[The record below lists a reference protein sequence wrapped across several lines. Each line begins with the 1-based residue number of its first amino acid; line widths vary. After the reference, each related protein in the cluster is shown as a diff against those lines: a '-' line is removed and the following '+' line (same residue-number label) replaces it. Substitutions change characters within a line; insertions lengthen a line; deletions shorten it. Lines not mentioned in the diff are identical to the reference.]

1 MQSNLR
7 FVAKQKRIGMKRL
20 PALSILLASLLL
32 ISPLQQV
39 QSAEAANPPRK
50 ILTGWLPYYS
60 MKTYLPAVLNNA
72 DLIKEIMPFWYTLK
86 YDGKAKKAVVTDVYK
101 TANPS
106 VPIAEPL
113 AALRNAGMTIIPTI
127 SDGTDE
133 LVLANLLAKPV
144 SRKQVVDA
152 IVATVAS
159 QNYDGIDLD
168 FEGFAFID
176 PNTTWKTT
184 APNWVLFIK
193 ELSAALHAQKKI
205 LSITTPYLFNPA
217 EAQKG
222 YFVYAWAQIA
232 PFIDRLRIMTYD
244 YSTSRPGPI
253 GPIAWTE
260 KTVKYAISIMPAS
273 KVYLGLPG
281 YGKDWVIKVEGVCP
295 SNLAKI
301 ITPSAKAGTFLM
313 RDAASI
319 AATYGAVPTYNETFA
334 EVTFSYKRDYAGQT
348 SSGLSTT
355 CTASRTAWHQNAQSF
370 SLRAQLVAKYQ
381 LGGVAQWVIGQE
393 EPLAMVAI
401 RDVATSIAPAQLES
415 TLSLST
421 NEISYGNPVTLSGLI
436 TLKDKSP
443 VAGLAFSV
451 EGKYSDG
458 STRILTTGIT
468 GIDGTYS
475 IPMLIGKSVS
485 LRVLTD
491 SSWEREA
498 SATPAFTLA
507 VARNLIATPPTSVKS
522 GLPFTISGIVLPRT
536 AGVTI
541 TLSTTS
547 GKVIGQA
554 TTTDAQGAFTIS
566 VPAQARSIAT
576 YQITVGADATWPVLA
591 SDAFSIIIR

>member
-1 MQSNLR
+1 
-7 FVAKQKRIGMKRL
+7 MKRF
-20 PALSILLASLLL
+20 PALSILLAFLLL
-32 ISPLQQV
+32 ISPLQHV

-86 YDGKAKKAVVTDVYK
+86 YDGKSKKAVVTDVYK

-106 VPIAEPL
+106 VPITEPL
-113 AALRNAGMTIIPTI
+113 TALRNAGMTIIPTI
-127 SDGTDE
+127 SDGTDQM
-133 LVLANLLAKPV
+133 VLANLLAKPV

-184 APNWVLFIK
+184 APNWVLFVK

-281 YGKDWVIKVEGVCP
+281 YGKDWVTKLEGVCP

-334 EVTFSYKRDYAGQT
+334 EVTFSYKREYTGQT

-370 SLRAQLVAKYQ
+370 SVRAQLVAKYQ
-381 LGGVAQWVIGQE
+381 LGGAAQWVIGQE

-415 TLSLST
+415 SMTLST
-421 NEISYGNPVTLSGLI
+421 NELSYGNPVTLSGLI

-451 EGKYSDG
+451 EGKYPDG

-468 GIDGTYS
+468 GLDGTYS

-485 LRVLTD
+485 LRVLTE

-536 AGVTI
+536 AGVKI

-554 TTTDAQGAFTIS
+554 TTTDTQGAFTIS

>member
-1 MQSNLR
+1 
-7 FVAKQKRIGMKRL
+7 MKRL
-20 PALSILLASLLL
+20 PALSILLAFLLFAA
-32 ISPLQQV
+32 PLQNI

-60 MKTYLPAVLNNA
+60 MKTYLPAVLSNA

-86 YDGKAKKAVVTDVYK
+86 YDGKTKKAVVTDVYK

-106 VPIAEPL
+106 VPITEPL

-127 SDGTDE
+127 SDGTDK

-144 SRKQVVDA
+144 SRKQVIDA

-184 APNWVLFIK
+184 TPNWVLFVK

-217 EAQKG
+217 DAQKG
-222 YFVYAWAQIA
+222 YYVYAWAQIA

-253 GPIAWTE
+253 GPVAWTE

-281 YGKDWVIKVEGVCP
+281 YGKDWVTKVEGVCP

-334 EVTFSYKRDYAGQT
+334 EVTFSYKREYTGQT

-370 SLRAQLVAKYQ
+370 SVRAQLVAKYQ
-381 LGGVAQWVIGQE
+381 LGGAAQWVIGQE

-401 RDVATSIAPAQLES
+401 RDVAISIAPAQLES
-415 TLSLST
+415 SLSLST
-421 NEISYGNPVTLSGLI
+421 SELSYGNPVTLSGLI

-443 VAGLAFSV
+443 VAGLAFTV
-451 EGKYSDG
+451 EGKYPDG
-458 STRILTTGIT
+458 STRTLTTGTT

-475 IPMLIGKSVS
+475 IPMLIGRSVS
-485 LRVLTD
+485 LRVLTE

-498 SATPAFTLA
+498 SATPALSLR
-507 VARNLIATPPTSVKS
+507 VARNLIVTPPTSAKS
-522 GLPFTISGIVLPRT
+522 GLAFTISGIVLPR
-536 AGVTI
+536 ASGVTI
-541 TLSTTS
+541 SLSTTA

-554 TTTDAQGAFTIS
+554 TTTDAQGAFTLS
-566 VPAQARSIAT
+566 VPAQVRSIAT

>member
-1 MQSNLR
+1 
-7 FVAKQKRIGMKRL
+7 
-20 PALSILLASLLL
+20 
-32 ISPLQQV
+32 
-39 QSAEAANPPRK
+39 
-50 ILTGWLPYYS
+50 
-60 MKTYLPAVLNNA
+60 MKTYLPAVLSNA

-86 YDGKAKKAVVTDVYK
+86 YDGKTKKAVIADVYK
-101 TANPS
+101 PANPS
-106 VPIAEPL
+106 VPITEPL
-113 AALRNAGMTIIPTI
+113 TALRNAGMTIIPTI
-127 SDGTDE
+127 SDGTDK

-184 APNWVLFIK
+184 APNWVLFVK
-193 ELSAALHAQKKI
+193 ELSAALHAQNKI

-260 KTVKYAISIMPAS
+260 KTVKYAVSIMPAS

-281 YGKDWVIKVEGVCP
+281 YGKDWVTKVEGVCP

-334 EVTFSYKRDYAGQT
+334 EITFSYKREYTGTT

-370 SLRAQLVAKYQ
+370 SVRAQLVAKYQ
-381 LGGVAQWVIGQE
+381 LGGAAQWVIGQE

-415 TLSLST
+415 ALLLSS
-421 NEISYGNPVTLSGLI
+421 NEVSYGNPVTLSGLI

-443 VAGLAFSV
+443 VAGLAFTV
-451 EGKYSDG
+451 EGKYPDG
-458 STRILTTGIT
+458 STRTLTTGTT
-468 GIDGTYS
+468 GVDGSYS

-485 LRVLTD
+485 LRVLTEP
-491 SSWEREA
+491 SWEREA
-498 SATPAFTLA
+498 SATSALSLT
-507 VARNLIATPPTSVKS
+507 VARNLIMTPPTSVKS
-522 GLPFTISGIVLPRT
+522 GIAFTISGIVLPRA

-541 TLSTTS
+541 TLATTS
-547 GKVIGQA
+547 GKVVGQA
-554 TTTDAQGAFTIS
+554 TTTDAQGAFTLN

-576 YQITVGADATWPVLA
+576 YQITVGADATWPMLA

>member
-1 MQSNLR
+1 
-7 FVAKQKRIGMKRL
+7 MKRF
-20 PALSILLASLLL
+20 PTLSILLAFLLL
-32 ISPLQQV
+32 ISPLQQM

-86 YDGKAKKAVVTDVYK
+86 YDGKTKKAVITDVYSS
-101 TANPS
+101 ANPS

-176 PNTTWKTT
+176 SNTTWKTT
-184 APNWVLFIK
+184 APNWVLFVK
-193 ELSAALHAQKKI
+193 ELSTALHAQKKI
-205 LSITTPYLFNPA
+205 LSITSPYLFNPT

-222 YFVYAWAQIA
+222 YFVYSWAQIA

-281 YGKDWVIKVEGVCP
+281 YGKDWVTKVEGVCP

-313 RDAASI
+313 RDATSI
-319 AATYGAVPTYNETFA
+319 AATYGTVPTYNETFA
-334 EVTFSYKRDYAGQT
+334 EVTFSYKREYTGTT

-355 CTASRTAWHQNAQSF
+355 CTASRTAWHQNAQSY

-415 TLSLST
+415 SLTLST
-421 NEISYGNPVTLSGLI
+421 NELSYGNPVTLSGLI

-451 EGKYSDG
+451 EGKYPDG
-458 STRILTTGIT
+458 STRILTTGTT
-468 GIDGTYS
+468 GVDGTYS

-485 LRVLTD
+485 IRVITE

-498 SATPAFTLA
+498 SATQALSLT
-507 VARNLIATPPTSVKS
+507 VARNLIITPPTSVKS
-522 GLPFTISGIVLPRT
+522 GLAFTIAGIVLPRT

-547 GKVIGQA
+547 GKIVGQA
-554 TTTDAQGAFTIS
+554 VITDAQGEFTLN
-566 VPAQARSIAT
+566 VPPQARSIAT

-591 SDAFSIIIR
+591 SEAFSIIIR

>member
-1 MQSNLR
+1 
-7 FVAKQKRIGMKRL
+7 MKRF
-20 PALSILLASLLL
+20 PALSILLAFLLFTA
-32 ISPLQQV
+32 PLQNIE
-39 QSAEAANPPRK
+39 SAEAANPPRK

-60 MKTYLPAVLNNA
+60 MKTYLPAVLSNA

-86 YDGKAKKAVVTDVYK
+86 YDGKTKKPVVADVYK

-106 VPIAEPL
+106 VPITEPL
-113 AALRNAGMTIIPTI
+113 TALRNAGMTIIPTI
-127 SDGTDE
+127 TDGTE
-133 LVLANLLAKPV
+133 KLVLANLLAKPA
-144 SRKQVVDA
+144 SRKQVVDE

-193 ELSAALHAQKKI
+193 ELGAALHAQKKI
-205 LSITTPYLFNPA
+205 LSVTTPYLFNPA
-217 EAQKG
+217 EKQKG
-222 YFVYAWAQIA
+222 YFVYAWAEIA
-232 PFIDRLRIMTYD
+232 SHIDRLRIMTYD

-260 KTVKYAISIMPAS
+260 KTVKYAVSIMPAS
-273 KVYLGLPG
+273 KVFLGLPG
-281 YGKDWVIKVEGVCP
+281 YGKDWVTKVEGVCP
-295 SNLAKI
+295 ANLAKI

-319 AATYGAVPTYNETFA
+319 AATYGAIPTYNETFA
-334 EVTFSYKRDYAGQT
+334 EVTFSYKREYTGTT

-370 SLRAQLVAKYQ
+370 SVRAQLVAKYQ
-381 LGGVAQWVIGQE
+381 LGGAAQWVIGQE

-415 TLSLST
+415 SLSLST
-421 NEISYGNPVTLSGLI
+421 NQISYGNPVTLSGAI

-443 VAGLAFSV
+443 VASLAFTV
-451 EGKYSDG
+451 EGKYPDG
-458 STRILTTGIT
+458 STRILTTGTT
-468 GIDGTYS
+468 GFDGTYS

-485 LRVLTD
+485 LRVLTEA
-491 SSWEREA
+491 SWERGA
-498 SATPAFTLA
+498 SATPALSLE
-507 VARNLIATPPTSVKS
+507 VARNLILNPPTSVKS
-522 GLPFTISGIVLPRT
+522 GAPFTISGTVLPRA

-541 TLSTTS
+541 TLATTS
-547 GKVIGQA
+547 GRVVGTA

-576 YQITVGADATWPVLA
+576 YQITVGADATWPVFA

>member
-1 MQSNLR
+1 
-7 FVAKQKRIGMKRL
+7 MKRYS
-20 PALSILLASLLL
+20 ALSILLAFLLFTA
-32 ISPLQQV
+32 PLQNIQN
-39 QSAEAANPPRK
+39 AEAANPPRK

-60 MKTYLPAVLNNA
+60 MKTYLPAVLSNA

-86 YDGKAKKAVVTDVYK
+86 YDGKTKKAVITDVYQP
-101 TANPS
+101 ANPS
-106 VPIAEPL
+106 VPITEPL
-113 AALRNAGMTIIPTI
+113 TALRNAGMTIIPTI

-133 LVLANLLAKPV
+133 MVLANLLAKPV

-176 PNTTWKTT
+176 SNKTWKTT
-184 APNWVLFIK
+184 APNWVLFVK
-193 ELSAALHAQKKI
+193 ELSAALHAEKKI

-281 YGKDWVIKVEGVCP
+281 YGKDWVTKVEGVCP

-334 EVTFSYKRDYAGQT
+334 EVTFSYKREYTGTT

-355 CTASRTAWHQNAQSF
+355 CTASRTAWHQNAQSY
-370 SLRAQLVAKYQ
+370 SVRAQLVAKYQ
-381 LGGVAQWVIGQE
+381 LGGAAQWVIGQE

-415 TLSLST
+415 SLSLST
-421 NEISYGNPVTLSGLI
+421 SELSYGNPVTLSGLI

-443 VAGLAFSV
+443 VAGLAFTV
-451 EGKYSDG
+451 EGTYPDG
-458 STRILTTGIT
+458 STRTLTTGTT
-468 GIDGTYS
+468 GVDGSYS

-485 LRVLTD
+485 LRVLTE

-498 SATPAFTLA
+498 STTPALTLT
-507 VARNLIATPPTSVKS
+507 VARNLIMSPPTSVKS
-522 GLPFTISGIVLPRT
+522 GLAFTISGIVLPRA
-536 AGVTI
+536 AGVSI

-547 GKVIGQA
+547 GKVVGQV
-554 TTTDAQGAFTIS
+554 TSTDEQGAFTLN

-576 YQITVGADATWPVLA
+576 YQITVGADATWPLLA
-591 SDAFSIIIR
+591 SEVFSIIIR

>member
-1 MQSNLR
+1 
-7 FVAKQKRIGMKRL
+7 MKRL
-20 PALSILLASLLL
+20 PALSILLAFLLFAA
-32 ISPLQQV
+32 PLQNI

-60 MKTYLPAVLNNA
+60 MKTYLPAVLSNA

-86 YDGKAKKAVVTDVYK
+86 YDGKTKKAVVTDVYK

-127 SDGTDE
+127 SDGTDK

-144 SRKQVVDA
+144 SRKQVIDA

-184 APNWVLFIK
+184 APNWVLFVK

-217 EAQKG
+217 DAQKG
-222 YFVYAWAQIA
+222 YYVYAWAQIA

-253 GPIAWTE
+253 GPVAWTE

-281 YGKDWVIKVEGVCP
+281 YGKDWVTKVEGVCP

-334 EVTFSYKRDYAGQT
+334 EVTFSYKREYTGQT

-370 SLRAQLVAKYQ
+370 SVRAQLVAKYQ
-381 LGGVAQWVIGQE
+381 LGGAAQWVIGQE

-401 RDVATSIAPAQLES
+401 RDVAISIAPAQLES
-415 TLSLST
+415 SLSLST
-421 NEISYGNPVTLSGLI
+421 SELSYGNPVTLSGLI

-443 VAGLAFSV
+443 VAGLAFTV
-451 EGKYSDG
+451 EGKYPDG
-458 STRILTTGIT
+458 STRTLTTGTT

-475 IPMLIGKSVS
+475 IPMLIGKSAS
-485 LRVLTD
+485 LRVLTE

-498 SATPAFTLA
+498 SATSALSLR
-507 VARNLIATPPTSVKS
+507 VARNLIVTPPTSAKS
-522 GLPFTISGIVLPRT
+522 GLAFTISGIVLPRT

-547 GKVIGQA
+547 GKIVGQA
-554 TTTDAQGAFTIS
+554 TTTDAQGAFTLN

-591 SDAFSIIIR
+591 SEAFSIIIR

>member
-1 MQSNLR
+1 
-7 FVAKQKRIGMKRL
+7 MKRF
-20 PALSILLASLLL
+20 PTLSILLAFLLL
-32 ISPLQQV
+32 AAPLQNI
-39 QSAEAANPPRK
+39 QSAEATNPPRK

-86 YDGKAKKAVVTDVYK
+86 YDGKTKKPVVTDVYK

-106 VPIAEPL
+106 VPITEPL

-127 SDGTDE
+127 TDGTE
-133 LVLANLLAKPV
+133 KLVLANLLSKPV
-144 SRKQVVDA
+144 SRKQVVDE

-176 PNTTWKTT
+176 PNTTWKAT
-184 APNWVLFIK
+184 APNWVLFVK
-193 ELSAALHAQKKI
+193 ELGAALHAQKKI

-217 EAQKG
+217 EKQKG
-222 YFVYAWAQIA
+222 YFVYAWAEIA
-232 PFIDRLRIMTYD
+232 PHIDRLRIMTYD

-260 KTVKYAISIMPAS
+260 KTVKYAVSIMPAS

-281 YGKDWVIKVEGVCP
+281 YGKDWVTKVEGVCP

-334 EVTFSYKRDYAGQT
+334 EVTFSYKREYTGTT

-381 LGGVAQWVIGQE
+381 LGGAAQWVIGQE

-415 TLSLST
+415 SLTLST
-421 NEISYGNPVTLSGLI
+421 NEVSYGNPVTLSGLI

-443 VAGLAFSV
+443 VAGLAFNV

-458 STRILTTGIT
+458 STRILTTGAT
-468 GIDGTYS
+468 GFDGRYS

-485 LRVLTD
+485 LRVLTE

-498 SATPAFTLA
+498 SATPAISLT
-507 VARNLIATPPTSVKS
+507 VARNLIVTPPTSVKS
-522 GLPFTISGIVLPRT
+522 GLPFTISGIVLPRV
-536 AGVTI
+536 AGITI
-541 TLSTTS
+541 TLATTS
-547 GKVIGQA
+547 GRVVGTA
-554 TTTDAQGAFTIS
+554 TTTDAQGAFTIT

-576 YQITVGADATWPVLA
+576 YQITVGADATWPVFA

>member
-1 MQSNLR
+1 
-7 FVAKQKRIGMKRL
+7 MKRYS
-20 PALSILLASLLL
+20 ALSILLAFLLFAA
-32 ISPLQQV
+32 PLQNIQN
-39 QSAEAANPPRK
+39 AEAANPPRK

-60 MKTYLPAVLNNA
+60 MKTYLPAVLSNA

-86 YDGKAKKAVVTDVYK
+86 YDGKTKKAVITDVYK
-101 TANPS
+101 PANPS
-106 VPIAEPL
+106 VPITEPL
-113 AALRNAGMTIIPTI
+113 TALRNAGMTIIPTI

-133 LVLANLLAKPV
+133 MVLANLLAKPV
-144 SRKQVVDA
+144 LRKQVIDA

-184 APNWVLFIK
+184 APNWVLFVK
-193 ELSAALHAQKKI
+193 ELSTALHAEKKI

-281 YGKDWVIKVEGVCP
+281 YGKDWVTKVEGVCP

-334 EVTFSYKRDYAGQT
+334 EVTFSYKREYTGTT

-355 CTASRTAWHQNAQSF
+355 CTASRTAWHQNAQSY
-370 SLRAQLVAKYQ
+370 SVRAQLVAKYQ
-381 LGGVAQWVIGQE
+381 LGGAAQWVIGQE

-415 TLSLST
+415 SLSLST
-421 NEISYGNPVTLSGLI
+421 SELSYGNPVTLSGLI

-443 VAGLAFSV
+443 VAGLAFTV
-451 EGKYSDG
+451 EGTYPDG
-458 STRILTTGIT
+458 STRTLTTGTT
-468 GIDGTYS
+468 GVDGSYS

-485 LRVLTD
+485 IRVLTEP
-491 SSWEREA
+491 SWEREA
-498 SATPAFTLA
+498 SATPALSLT
-507 VARNLIATPPTSVKS
+507 VARNLIVTPPTSIKS
-522 GLPFTISGIVLPRT
+522 GLAFTISGIVLPRT
-536 AGVTI
+536 AGVII
-541 TLSTTS
+541 TLATTS
-547 GKVIGQA
+547 GKVVGQA
-554 TTTDAQGAFTIS
+554 TTTDEQGAFTIS
-566 VPAQARSIAT
+566 IPAQARSIAT
-576 YQITVGADATWPVLA
+576 YQITVGADATWPLLA
-591 SDAFSIIIR
+591 SEVFSIIIR

>member
-1 MQSNLR
+1 
-7 FVAKQKRIGMKRL
+7 MKRL

-86 YDGKAKKAVVTDVYK
+86 YDGKSKKAVVTDVYK

-113 AALRNAGMTIIPTI
+113 TALRNAGMTIIPTI
-127 SDGTDE
+127 SDGTDK

-176 PNTTWKTT
+176 PNTTWKAT
-184 APNWVLFIK
+184 APNWVLFVK
-193 ELSAALHAQKKI
+193 ELSAALHAEKKI

-232 PFIDRLRIMTYD
+232 PIIDRLRIMTYD

-281 YGKDWVIKVEGVCP
+281 YGKDWVTKVEGVCP

-334 EVTFSYKRDYAGQT
+334 EVTFSYKREYTGTT

-370 SLRAQLVAKYQ
+370 SVRAKLVAKYQ
-381 LGGVAQWVIGQE
+381 LGGAAQWVIGQE

-415 TLSLST
+415 SLTLST
-421 NEISYGNPVTLSGLI
+421 NELSYGNPVTLSGLI

-451 EGKYSDG
+451 EGKYPDG
-458 STRILTTGIT
+458 STRILTTGTT
-468 GIDGTYS
+468 GVDGTYS

-485 LRVLTD
+485 IRVITE

-498 SATPAFTLA
+498 SATQALSLT
-507 VARNLIATPPTSVKS
+507 VTRNLIITPPTSVKS
-522 GLPFTISGIVLPRT
+522 GLAFTIAGIVLPRT

-547 GKVIGQA
+547 GKIVGQA
-554 TTTDAQGAFTIS
+554 VITDAQGAFTLN

-591 SDAFSIIIR
+591 SEAFSIIIR

>member
-1 MQSNLR
+1 
-7 FVAKQKRIGMKRL
+7 MKRL

-86 YDGKAKKAVVTDVYK
+86 YDGKTKKAVVTDVYK

-127 SDGTDE
+127 SDGTDK

-176 PNTTWKTT
+176 PNTTWKAT
-184 APNWVLFIK
+184 APNWVLFVK
-193 ELSAALHAQKKI
+193 ELSAALHAEKKI

-281 YGKDWVIKVEGVCP
+281 YGKDWVTKVEGVCP

-334 EVTFSYKRDYAGQT
+334 EVTFSYKREYTGTT

-370 SLRAQLVAKYQ
+370 SVRAKLVAKYQ
-381 LGGVAQWVIGQE
+381 LGGAAQWVIGQE

-415 TLSLST
+415 SLTLST
-421 NEISYGNPVTLSGLI
+421 NELSYGNPVTLSGLI

-451 EGKYSDG
+451 EGKYPDG
-458 STRILTTGIT
+458 STRILTTGTT
-468 GIDGTYS
+468 GIDGSYS

-498 SATPAFTLA
+498 SATQALSLT
-507 VARNLIATPPTSVKS
+507 VARNLITTPPTSVKS

>member
-1 MQSNLR
+1 
-7 FVAKQKRIGMKRL
+7 MKRF
-20 PALSILLASLLL
+20 PALSIVLALLLLAL
-32 ISPLQQV
+32 PLQQI

-60 MKTYLPAVLNNA
+60 MKTYLPAVLSNA
-72 DLIKEIMPFWYTLK
+72 DLIREIMPFWYTLK
-86 YDGKAKKAVVTDVYK
+86 YDGATKKAVIADVYK
-101 TANPS
+101 SANPS

-127 SDGTDE
+127 SDGTDQM
-133 LVLANLLAKPV
+133 VLANLLAKPV

-168 FEGFAFID
+168 FEGFAFTD
-176 PNTTWKTT
+176 SNTTWKTT
-184 APNWVLFIK
+184 APNWVLFVK
-193 ELSAALHAQKKI
+193 ELSTALHAQQKI
-205 LSITTPYLFNPA
+205 LSITSPYLFNPA

-244 YSTSRPGPI
+244 YSTTRPGPI
-253 GPIAWTE
+253 GPLAWTE
-260 KTVKYAISIMPAS
+260 KTVKYATSIMPAS

-281 YGKDWVIKVEGVCP
+281 YGKDWVTKVEGVCP
-295 SNLAKI
+295 ANLAKI

-334 EVTFSYKRDYAGQT
+334 EVTFSYKRDYTGQT

-355 CTASRTAWHQNAQSF
+355 CTASRTAWHQNAQGF

-415 TLSLST
+415 SFTLST
-421 NEISYGNPVTLSGLI
+421 DEVSYGNPVTLSGLI

-443 VAGLAFSV
+443 VAGLAFAV

-458 STRILTTGIT
+458 TVRTLTTGIT

-485 LRVLTD
+485 LRVLTE

-498 SATPAFTLA
+498 SATPPLSLK
-507 VARNLIATPPTSVKS
+507 VIRNLILTPPTSVKS

-536 AGVTI
+536 AGVSV
-541 TLSTTS
+541 TLTTTS
-547 GKVIGQA
+547 GKIIGQA
-554 TTTDAQGAFTIS
+554 TITDAQGAFILNI
-566 VPAQARSIAT
+566 PAQSRSIAT
-576 YQITVGADATWPVLA
+576 YQITVGADATWPVLT
-591 SDAFSIIIR
+591 SDTFSIIIR

>member
-1 MQSNLR
+1 
-7 FVAKQKRIGMKRL
+7 MKRL

-86 YDGKAKKAVVTDVYK
+86 YDGKSKKAVVTDVYK

-127 SDGTDE
+127 SDGTDK

-281 YGKDWVIKVEGVCP
+281 YGKDWVTKVEGVCP

-319 AATYGAVPTYNETFA
+319 ATTYGAVPTYNETFA

-370 SLRAQLVAKYQ
+370 SLRAQLVAEYQ

-591 SDAFSIIIR
+591 SEAFSIIIR

>member
-1 MQSNLR
+1 
-7 FVAKQKRIGMKRL
+7 MKRHITL
-20 PALSILLASLLL
+20 RVLLATLLFVL
-32 ISPLQQV
+32 PLSTLH
-39 QSAEAANPPRK
+39 SASAANPPRK

-72 DLIKEIMPFWYTLK
+72 DLIREIMPFWYTLK
-86 YDGKAKKAVVTDVYK
+86 YDGKTKKAVIADVYK

-106 VPIAEPL
+106 VPITEPL

-127 SDGTDE
+127 SDGTDK
-133 LVLANLLAKPV
+133 LVLANLLAKPA

-184 APNWVLFIK
+184 APNWVLFVK
-193 ELSAALHAQKKI
+193 ELGTALHAQNKI
-205 LSITTPYLFNPA
+205 LSITTPYLFDPA
-217 EAQKG
+217 GTQKG

-232 PFIDRLRIMTYD
+232 PHIDRLRIMTYD

-260 KTVKYAISIMPAS
+260 KTVKYAISVMPAS

-281 YGKDWVIKVEGVCP
+281 YGKDWVTKVEGVCP
-295 SNLAKI
+295 ANLAKI

-313 RDAASI
+313 RDAANI

-334 EVTFSYKRDYAGQT
+334 EVTFSYKREYTGTT
-348 SSGLSTT
+348 SGGLSTT

-370 SLRAQLVAKYQ
+370 SVRAQLVAKYQ
-381 LGGVAQWVIGQE
+381 LGGAAQWVIGQE

-415 TLSLST
+415 SMSLST
-421 NEISYGNPVTLSGLI
+421 SQLSYGNPVTISGAV

-443 VAGLAFSV
+443 VASLPFKV
-451 EGKYSDG
+451 EGKYADG
-458 STRILTTGIT
+458 STRTLISGTT
-468 GIDGTYS
+468 GIDGKYS

-485 LRVLTD
+485 MRVVTE

-498 SATPAFTLA
+498 SATPYVALA
-507 VARNLIATPPTSVKS
+507 VSRNLIFNPPTSVKS
-522 GLPFTISGIVLPRT
+522 GTPFTISGIVLPRT
-536 AGVTI
+536 AGIAVTLA
-541 TLSTTS
+541 TAT
-547 GKVIGQA
+547 GKVIAQGS
-554 TTTDAQGAFTIS
+554 TDAQGGFTIT
-566 VPAQARSIAT
+566 VPAQLRSIAT
-576 YQITVGADATWPVLA
+576 YQIVVGADATWPALT

>member
-1 MQSNLR
+1 
-7 FVAKQKRIGMKRL
+7 MKRF
-20 PALSILLASLLL
+20 PALSILLAFLLFAA
-32 ISPLQQV
+32 PLQNI

-86 YDGKAKKAVVTDVYK
+86 YDGKTKKPVVADVYK

-106 VPIAEPL
+106 VPITEPL
-113 AALRNAGMTIIPTI
+113 TALRNAGMTIIPTI
-127 SDGTDE
+127 TDGTDQMI
-133 LVLANLLAKPV
+133 LANLLAKPV

-193 ELSAALHAQKKI
+193 ELGAALHAQKKI

-217 EAQKG
+217 EKQKG
-222 YFVYAWAQIA
+222 YFVYAWAEVA
-232 PFIDRLRIMTYD
+232 PHIDRLRIMTYD

-253 GPIAWTE
+253 GPISWVE
-260 KTVKYAISIMPAS
+260 KTVKYAVSIMPAS

-281 YGKDWVIKVEGVCP
+281 YGKDWVTKVEGVCP

-334 EVTFSYKRDYAGQT
+334 EVTFSYKREYTGQT

-370 SLRAQLVAKYQ
+370 SVRAKLVAKYQ
-381 LGGVAQWVIGQE
+381 LGGAAQWVIGQE

-401 RDVATSIAPAQLES
+401 REVATSIAPAQLES
-415 TLSLST
+415 SLSLST
-421 NEISYGNPVTLSGLI
+421 NELSYGNPVTLSGLI

-443 VAGLAFSV
+443 VAGLAFTV
-451 EGKYSDG
+451 EGKYPDG
-458 STRILTTGIT
+458 STRTLTTGTT
-468 GIDGTYS
+468 GIDGTYV

-485 LRVLTD
+485 LRVLTE

-498 SATPAFTLA
+498 SATPALTLA
-507 VARNLIATPPTSVKS
+507 VARNLIVTPPTSVKS

-541 TLSTTS
+541 TLATTA
-547 GKVIGQA
+547 GKVIGQT

-566 VPAQARSIAT
+566 VPAQTRSIAT
-576 YQITVGADATWPVLA
+576 YQITVGADATWPLLA

>member
-1 MQSNLR
+1 
-7 FVAKQKRIGMKRL
+7 MKRL

-86 YDGKAKKAVVTDVYK
+86 YDGKSKKAVVTDVYK

-106 VPIAEPL
+106 VPITEPL
-113 AALRNAGMTIIPTI
+113 AALRNAGMTLIPTI
-127 SDGTDE
+127 SDGTDK

-176 PNTTWKTT
+176 PNTTWKAT
-184 APNWVLFIK
+184 APNWVLFVK
-193 ELSAALHAQKKI
+193 ELSAALHAEKKI

-281 YGKDWVIKVEGVCP
+281 YGKDWVTKVEGVCP

-334 EVTFSYKRDYAGQT
+334 EVTFSYKREYTGTT

-370 SLRAQLVAKYQ
+370 SVRAQLVAKYQ
-381 LGGVAQWVIGQE
+381 LGGAAQWVIGQE

-415 TLSLST
+415 SMTLST
-421 NEISYGNPVTLSGLI
+421 NELSYGNPVTLSGLI

-451 EGKYSDG
+451 EGKYPDG
-458 STRILTTGIT
+458 STRILTTGTT
-468 GIDGTYS
+468 GIDGSYS

>member
-1 MQSNLR
+1 
-7 FVAKQKRIGMKRL
+7 MKRF
-20 PALSILLASLLL
+20 PALSILLAILLL
-32 ISPLQQV
+32 AAPLQNI

-60 MKTYLPAVLNNA
+60 MKTYLPAVLSNA

-86 YDGKAKKAVVTDVYK
+86 YDGKTKKPVIADVYK

-106 VPIAEPL
+106 VPITEPL
-113 AALRNAGMTIIPTI
+113 TALRNAGMTIIPTI
-127 SDGTDE
+127 SDGTDK
-133 LVLANLLAKPV
+133 LVLAGLLAKPV

-205 LSITTPYLFNPA
+205 LSVTTPYLFDPA

-232 PFIDRLRIMTYD
+232 PHIDRLRIMTYD

-260 KTVKYAISIMPAS
+260 KTVKYAVSIMPAS

-281 YGKDWVIKVEGVCP
+281 YGKDWVTKVEGVCP

-319 AATYGAVPTYNETFA
+319 AATYGAVPTYNEKFA
-334 EVTFSYKRDYAGQT
+334 EVTFSYQREYTGQT

-355 CTASRTAWHQNAQSF
+355 CTASRTAWHQNAQGF
-370 SLRAQLVAKYQ
+370 SVRAQLIAKYQ
-381 LGGVAQWVIGQE
+381 LGGAAQWVIGQE

-415 TLSLST
+415 SLTLSKS
-421 NEISYGNPVTLSGLI
+421 EITYGNPVTLSGLI
-436 TLKDKSP
+436 TLKDKTP
-443 VAGLAFSV
+443 VAGVAFTV

-458 STRILTTGIT
+458 STRTLTTGTT
-468 GIDGTYS
+468 GFDGTYS

-485 LRVLTD
+485 LRVLTEAT
-491 SSWEREA
+491 WEREA
-498 SATPAFTLA
+498 SATQASILT
-507 VARNLIATPPTSVKS
+507 VARNLILTPPTSVKS
-522 GLPFTISGIVLPRT
+522 GLPYTISGIVLPRT

-541 TLSTTS
+541 TLATTS
-547 GKVIGQA
+547 GKVIGQT
-554 TTTDAQGAFTIS
+554 TTTDAQGVFTIS

-576 YQITVGADATWPVLA
+576 YQISVGADATWPVFA
-591 SDAFSIIIR
+591 SQVFSIIIR

>member
-1 MQSNLR
+1 
-7 FVAKQKRIGMKRL
+7 MKRL
-20 PALSILLASLLL
+20 PALSILLAFLLFAA
-32 ISPLQQV
+32 PLQNI

-60 MKTYLPAVLNNA
+60 MKTYLPAVLSNA

-86 YDGKAKKAVVTDVYK
+86 YDGKTKKAVVTDVYK

-127 SDGTDE
+127 SDGTDK

-144 SRKQVVDA
+144 SRKQVIDA

-184 APNWVLFIK
+184 APNWVLFVK

-217 EAQKG
+217 DAQKG
-222 YFVYAWAQIA
+222 YYVYAWAQIA

-253 GPIAWTE
+253 GPVAWTE

-281 YGKDWVIKVEGVCP
+281 YGKDWVTKVEGVCP

-334 EVTFSYKRDYAGQT
+334 EVTFSYKREYTGQT

-370 SLRAQLVAKYQ
+370 SVRAQLVAKYQ
-381 LGGVAQWVIGQE
+381 LGGAAQWVIGQE

-401 RDVATSIAPAQLES
+401 RDVAISIAPAQLES
-415 TLSLST
+415 SLSLST
-421 NEISYGNPVTLSGLI
+421 SELSYGNPVTLSGLI

-443 VAGLAFSV
+443 VAGLAFTV
-451 EGKYSDG
+451 EGKYPDG
-458 STRILTTGIT
+458 STRTLTTGTT

-475 IPMLIGKSVS
+475 IPMLIGKSAS
-485 LRVLTD
+485 LRVLTE

-498 SATPAFTLA
+498 SATPALSLR
-507 VARNLIATPPTSVKS
+507 VARNLIVTPPTSAKS
-522 GLPFTISGIVLPRT
+522 GLAFTISGIVLPRT

-547 GKVIGQA
+547 GKIIGQA
-554 TTTDAQGAFTIS
+554 TTTDAQGAFTLN

-591 SDAFSIIIR
+591 SEAFSIIIR

>member
-1 MQSNLR
+1 
-7 FVAKQKRIGMKRL
+7 MKRF
-20 PALSILLASLLL
+20 PALSILLAFL
-32 ISPLQQV
+32 IFAAPLQTIH
-39 QSAEAANPPRK
+39 SAEAANPPRK

-60 MKTYLPAVLNNA
+60 MKTYLPAILSNA

-86 YDGKAKKAVVTDVYK
+86 YDGTTKKAVIADVYK

-106 VPIAEPL
+106 VPITEPL
-113 AALRNAGMTIIPTI
+113 TALRNAGMTIIPTI
-127 SDGTDE
+127 TDGTE
-133 LVLANLLAKPV
+133 KLVLANLLAKPA
-144 SRKQVVDA
+144 SRKQVVEA

-184 APNWVLFIK
+184 APNWVLFVK
-193 ELSAALHAQKKI
+193 ELGAALHAQKKI

-217 EAQKG
+217 EKQKG
-222 YFVYAWAQIA
+222 YFVYSWAEIA
-232 PFIDRLRIMTYD
+232 SSIDRLRIMTYD

-260 KTVKYAISIMPAS
+260 KTIKYAVSIMPAS

-281 YGKDWVIKVEGVCP
+281 YGKDWVTKVEGVCP
-295 SNLAKI
+295 ANLVKI

-334 EVTFSYKRDYAGQT
+334 EVTFSYKREYTGQT
-348 SSGLSTT
+348 SGGLSTT
-355 CTASRTAWHQNAQSF
+355 CTASRTAWHQNAQGF
-370 SLRAQLVAKYQ
+370 SLRAQLIGKYQ
-381 LGGVAQWVIGQE
+381 LGGAAQWVIGQE

-415 TLSLST
+415 TLKLST
-421 NEISYGNPVTLSGLI
+421 DEVSYGNPVTLSGLI

-443 VAGLAFSV
+443 VASLAFTV
-451 EGKYSDG
+451 EGKYPDG
-458 STRILTTGIT
+458 TTRVLTSGTTGF
-468 GIDGTYS
+468 DGTYS

-485 LRVLTD
+485 LRVLTEP
-491 SSWEREA
+491 SWEREA
-498 SATPAFTLA
+498 SATPAFSLT
-507 VARNLIATPPTSVKS
+507 VARNLIITPPTSVKS

-541 TLSTTS
+541 TLATAS
-547 GKVIGQA
+547 GKVIGQT
-554 TTTDAQGAFTIS
+554 TTTDAQGAFTIT

-576 YQITVGADATWPVLA
+576 YQITVGADATWPLFA
-591 SDAFSIIIR
+591 SKAFSIIIR

>member
-1 MQSNLR
+1 
-7 FVAKQKRIGMKRL
+7 MKRF
-20 PALSILLASLLL
+20 PALSILLAFLLFGT
-32 ISPLQQV
+32 PLQSI
-39 QSAEAANPPRK
+39 QSASAANPPRK

-86 YDGKAKKAVVTDVYK
+86 YDGKTKKAVIADVYSS
-101 TANPS
+101 ANPS
-106 VPIAEPL
+106 VPITEPL

-127 SDGTDE
+127 SDGTDQM
-133 LVLANLLAKPV
+133 VLANLIAKPV

-176 PNTTWKTT
+176 SNTTWKTT
-184 APNWVLFIK
+184 APNWVLFVK

-205 LSITTPYLFNPA
+205 LSITSPYLFNPT

-222 YFVYAWAQIA
+222 YFVYSWAQIA
-232 PFIDRLRIMTYD
+232 SSIDRLRIMTYD

-281 YGKDWVIKVEGVCP
+281 YGKDWVTKVEGVCP

-319 AATYGAVPTYNETFA
+319 AATYGAVPTYNEIFA
-334 EVTFSYKRDYAGQT
+334 EVTFSYKREYTGTT

-355 CTASRTAWHQNAQSF
+355 CSASRTAWHQNAQSY

-381 LGGVAQWVIGQE
+381 LGGAAQWVIGQE

-415 TLSLST
+415 SLSLST
-421 NEISYGNPVTLSGLI
+421 NEVSYGNPVTLSGLI

-451 EGKYSDG
+451 EGKYADG
-458 STRILTTGIT
+458 STRTLTTGTT
-468 GIDGTYS
+468 GVDGSYS

-485 LRVLTD
+485 LRVLTE

-498 SATPAFTLA
+498 SATQALTLT
-507 VARNLIATPPTSVKS
+507 VARNLIITPPTSVKS
-522 GLPFTISGIVLPRT
+522 GLAFTISGIVLPRT

-547 GKVIGQA
+547 GKIVGQA
-554 TTTDAQGAFTIS
+554 TTTDAQGAFTLNA
-566 VPAQARSIAT
+566 PAQARSIAT

>member
-1 MQSNLR
+1 
-7 FVAKQKRIGMKRL
+7 MKRF
-20 PALSILLASLLL
+20 PALSILLAILLL
-32 ISPLQQV
+32 AAPLQNI

-60 MKTYLPAVLNNA
+60 MKTYLPAVLSNA

-86 YDGKAKKAVVTDVYK
+86 YDGKTKKPVIADVYK

-106 VPIAEPL
+106 VPITEPL
-113 AALRNAGMTIIPTI
+113 TALRNAGMTIIPTI
-127 SDGTDE
+127 SDGTDK
-133 LVLANLLAKPV
+133 LVLAGLLAKPV

-205 LSITTPYLFNPA
+205 LSVTTPYLFDPA

-232 PFIDRLRIMTYD
+232 PHIDRLRIMTYD

-260 KTVKYAISIMPAS
+260 KTVKYAVSIMPAS

-281 YGKDWVIKVEGVCP
+281 YGKDWVTKVEGVCP

-319 AATYGAVPTYNETFA
+319 AATYGAVPTYNEKFA
-334 EVTFSYKRDYAGQT
+334 EVTFSYQREYTGQT

-355 CTASRTAWHQNAQSF
+355 CTASRTAWHQNAQGF
-370 SLRAQLVAKYQ
+370 SVRAQLIAKYQ
-381 LGGVAQWVIGQE
+381 LGGAAQWVIGQE

-415 TLSLST
+415 SLTLSKS
-421 NEISYGNPVTLSGLI
+421 EITYGNPVTLSGLI
-436 TLKDKSP
+436 TLKDKTP
-443 VAGLAFSV
+443 VAGVAFTV

-458 STRILTTGIT
+458 STRTLTTGTT
-468 GIDGTYS
+468 GFDGTYS
-475 IPMLIGKSVS
+475 ILMLIGKSVS
-485 LRVLTD
+485 LRVLTEAT
-491 SSWEREA
+491 WEREA
-498 SATPAFTLA
+498 SATQASILT
-507 VARNLIATPPTSVKS
+507 VARNLILTPPTSVKS
-522 GLPFTISGIVLPRT
+522 GLPYTISGIVLPRT

-541 TLSTTS
+541 TLATTS
-547 GKVIGQA
+547 GKVIGQT
-554 TTTDAQGAFTIS
+554 TTTDAQGVFTIS

-576 YQITVGADATWPVLA
+576 YQISVGADATWPVFA
-591 SDAFSIIIR
+591 SQVFSIIIR

>member
-1 MQSNLR
+1 
-7 FVAKQKRIGMKRL
+7 MKRF
-20 PALSILLASLLL
+20 PTLSTLLAILL
-32 ISPLQQV
+32 IVSPLQQM

-86 YDGKAKKAVVTDVYK
+86 YDGKTKKPVVTDVYK

-106 VPIAEPL
+106 VPITEPL
-113 AALRNAGMTIIPTI
+113 TALRNAGMTIIPTI
-127 SDGTDE
+127 TDGTDQMI
-133 LVLANLLAKPV
+133 LANLLAKPV

-184 APNWVLFIK
+184 APNWVLFVK
-193 ELSAALHAQKKI
+193 ELGAALHAQKKI

-217 EAQKG
+217 EKQKG
-222 YFVYAWAQIA
+222 YFVYAWAEIA
-232 PFIDRLRIMTYD
+232 PHIDRLRIMTYD

-260 KTVKYAISIMPAS
+260 KTVKYAVSIMPAS

-281 YGKDWVIKVEGVCP
+281 YGKDWVTKVEGVCP

-334 EVTFSYKRDYAGQT
+334 EVTFSYKREYTGQT

-370 SLRAQLVAKYQ
+370 SVRAKLVAKYQ
-381 LGGVAQWVIGQE
+381 LGGAAQWVIGQE

-401 RDVATSIAPAQLES
+401 REVATSIAPAQLES
-415 TLSLST
+415 SLSLST
-421 NEISYGNPVTLSGLI
+421 NELSYGNPVTLSGLI

-443 VAGLAFSV
+443 VSGLALTV
-451 EGKYSDG
+451 EGKYPDG
-458 STRILTTGIT
+458 STRTLTTGTT
-468 GIDGTYS
+468 GIDGTYA

-485 LRVLTD
+485 LRVLTE

-498 SATPAFTLA
+498 SATPALTLT
-507 VARNLIATPPTSVKS
+507 VARNLIVTPPTSVKS
-522 GLPFTISGIVLPRT
+522 GVPFTISGIVLPRT
-536 AGVTI
+536 AGVTV
-541 TLSTTS
+541 TLATIS
-547 GKVIGQA
+547 GKVVGQS
-554 TTTDAQGAFTIS
+554 TTTDAQGSFTIS
-566 VPAQARSIAT
+566 VPAQTRSIAT
-576 YQITVGADATWPVLA
+576 YQITVSADATWPVLT

>member
-1 MQSNLR
+1 
-7 FVAKQKRIGMKRL
+7 MKRL
-20 PALSILLASLLL
+20 PALSILLAFLLFAA
-32 ISPLQQV
+32 PLQNI
-39 QSAEAANPPRK
+39 QSAEASNPPRK

-86 YDGKAKKAVVTDVYK
+86 YDGKTKKAVVTDVYK

-106 VPIAEPL
+106 VPITEPL

-127 SDGTDE
+127 SDGTDK

-184 APNWVLFIK
+184 APNWVLFVK

-253 GPIAWTE
+253 GPVAWTE

-281 YGKDWVIKVEGVCP
+281 YGKDWVTKVEGVCP

-334 EVTFSYKRDYAGQT
+334 EVTFSYKREYTGQT

-370 SLRAQLVAKYQ
+370 SVRAQLVAKYQ
-381 LGGVAQWVIGQE
+381 LGGAAQWVIGQE

-401 RDVATSIAPAQLES
+401 RDVAISIAPAQLES
-415 TLSLST
+415 SLSLST
-421 NEISYGNPVTLSGLI
+421 SELSYGNPVTLSGLI

-443 VAGLAFSV
+443 VAGLAFTV
-451 EGKYSDG
+451 EGKYPDG
-458 STRILTTGIT
+458 STRTLTTGST

-485 LRVLTD
+485 LRVLTE

-498 SATPAFTLA
+498 SATAALSLT
-507 VARNLIATPPTSVKS
+507 VARNLIITPPTSVKS
-522 GLPFTISGIVLPRT
+522 GLAYTISGIVLPRT
-536 AGVTI
+536 PGVTI
-541 TLSTTS
+541 TLSTTA

-554 TTTDAQGAFTIS
+554 TTTDAQGAFTLS
-566 VPAQARSIAT
+566 VPAQVRSIAT

>member
-1 MQSNLR
+1 
-7 FVAKQKRIGMKRL
+7 MKRL
-20 PALSILLASLLL
+20 PALSILLALFLLAT
-32 ISPLQQV
+32 PLQNIE
-39 QSAEAANPPRK
+39 SAEATNPPRK

-60 MKTYLPAVLNNA
+60 MKTYLPAVLANA

-86 YDGKAKKAVVTDVYK
+86 FDGKTKKPVVADVYK

-106 VPIAEPL
+106 VPITEPL

-127 SDGTDE
+127 TDGTE
-133 LVLANLLAKPV
+133 KLVLANLISKPV
-144 SRKQVVDA
+144 TRKQVVDA

-176 PNTTWKTT
+176 PNTTWKAT

-205 LSITTPYLFNPA
+205 LSVTTPYLFDPA
-217 EAQKG
+217 EKQKG
-222 YFVYAWAQIA
+222 YFVYAWADIA

-260 KTVKYAISIMPAS
+260 KTVKYAVSIMPAS

-281 YGKDWVIKVEGVCP
+281 YGKDWVTKVEGVCP

-301 ITPSAKAGTFLM
+301 ISPSAKAGTFLM

-319 AATYGAVPTYNETFA
+319 AATYGAVPTYNEKFA
-334 EVTFSYKRDYAGQT
+334 EVTFSYKREYSGQT

-370 SLRAQLVAKYQ
+370 SVRAKLVAKYQ
-381 LGGVAQWVIGQE
+381 LGGAAQWVIGQE

-401 RDVATSIAPAQLES
+401 REVATSIAPAQLES
-415 TLSLST
+415 SLSLST
-421 NEISYGNPVTLSGLI
+421 DEVSYGNPVTLSGAI

-443 VAGLAFSV
+443 VAALPFTV

-458 STRILTTGIT
+458 STRILTTGTT
-468 GIDGTYS
+468 GFDGTYS

-485 LRVLTD
+485 LRVLTEA
-491 SSWEREA
+491 SWERAA
-498 SATPAFTLA
+498 SATPALSLA
-507 VARNLIATPPTSVKS
+507 VSRNLILNPPTSVKS
-522 GLPFTISGIVLPRT
+522 GLPFTISGVVLPRT

-547 GKVIGQA
+547 GKVIGQT
-554 TTTDAQGAFTIS
+554 TTTDAQGAFSIT

-576 YQITVGADATWPVLA
+576 YQVTVGADATWPVFA

>member
-1 MQSNLR
+1 
-7 FVAKQKRIGMKRL
+7 MKRF
-20 PALSILLASLLL
+20 PALSILLAFLLL
-32 ISPLQQV
+32 ISPLQQM
-39 QSAEAANPPRK
+39 QRAEAANPPRK

-86 YDGKAKKAVVTDVYK
+86 YDGKSKKAVVTDVYK

-106 VPIAEPL
+106 VPITEPL
-113 AALRNAGMTIIPTI
+113 TALRNAGMTIIPTI
-127 SDGTDE
+127 SDGTDQM
-133 LVLANLLAKPV
+133 VLANLLAKPV

-184 APNWVLFIK
+184 APNWVLFVK

-281 YGKDWVIKVEGVCP
+281 YGKDWVTKVEGVCP

-334 EVTFSYKRDYAGQT
+334 EVTFSYKREYTGQT

-370 SLRAQLVAKYQ
+370 SVRAQLVAKYQ
-381 LGGVAQWVIGQE
+381 LGGAAQWVIGQE

-415 TLSLST
+415 SMTLST
-421 NEISYGNPVTLSGLI
+421 NELSYGNPVTLSGLI

-451 EGKYSDG
+451 EGKYPDG
-458 STRILTTGIT
+458 STRILATGIT
-468 GIDGTYS
+468 GVDGTYS

-485 LRVLTD
+485 LRVLTE

-554 TTTDAQGAFTIS
+554 TTTDTQGAFTIS

>member
-1 MQSNLR
+1 
-7 FVAKQKRIGMKRL
+7 MKRL
-20 PALSILLASLLL
+20 SALSIFLAFLLFAA
-32 ISPLQQV
+32 PLQNI

-60 MKTYLPAVLNNA
+60 MKTYLPAVLSNA

-86 YDGKAKKAVVTDVYK
+86 YDGKTKKAVIADVYK

-106 VPIAEPL
+106 VPIEEPL
-113 AALRNAGMTIIPTI
+113 TALRNAGMTIIPTI
-127 SDGTDE
+127 TDGTE
-133 LVLANLLAKPV
+133 KLVLANLISKPV

-176 PNTTWKTT
+176 PNTTWKAT

-205 LSITTPYLFNPA
+205 LSVTTPYLFDPA
-217 EAQKG
+217 EKQKG
-222 YFVYAWAQIA
+222 YFVYAWADIA
-232 PFIDRLRIMTYD
+232 PHIDRLRIMTYD

-281 YGKDWVIKVEGVCP
+281 YGKDWVTKVEGVCP
-295 SNLAKI
+295 SNLAKV

-334 EVTFSYKRDYAGQT
+334 EVTFSYKREYTGET
-348 SSGLSTT
+348 SGGLSTT

-370 SLRAQLVAKYQ
+370 SVRAKLVAKYQ
-381 LGGVAQWVIGQE
+381 LGGAAQWVIGQE
-393 EPLAMVAI
+393 EPLAMVAV
-401 RDVATSIAPAQLES
+401 REVATSIAPAQLES
-415 TLSLST
+415 SLSLST
-421 NEISYGNPVTLSGLI
+421 NEISYGNPVTVSGLI

-443 VAGLAFSV
+443 VAGLAFTV
-451 EGKYSDG
+451 EGKYPDG
-458 STRILTTGIT
+458 STRTLTTGTT

-475 IPMLIGKSVS
+475 IPMLVGKSVS
-485 LRVLTD
+485 LRVLTEP
-491 SSWEREA
+491 SWEREA
-498 SATPAFTLA
+498 SATPAITLT
-507 VARNLIATPPTSVKS
+507 VARNLIVTPPTSVKS
-522 GLPFTISGIVLPRT
+522 GVAFNISGVVLPRT
-536 AGVTI
+536 AGVTV

-554 TTTDAQGAFTIS
+554 TTTDAQGAFTLN
-566 VPAQARSIAT
+566 VPAQTRSIAT
-576 YQITVGADATWPVLA
+576 YQITVGADATWPVLT

>member
-1 MQSNLR
+1 
-7 FVAKQKRIGMKRL
+7 MKRF
-20 PALSILLASLLL
+20 PALSILLAFLLFAA
-32 ISPLQQV
+32 PV
-39 QSAEAANPPRK
+39 QNIESAEAANPPRK

-60 MKTYLPAVLNNA
+60 MKTYLPAVLSNA

-86 YDGKAKKAVVTDVYK
+86 YDGKTKKAVITDVYK
-101 TANPS
+101 PANPS
-106 VPIAEPL
+106 VPITEPL
-113 AALRNAGMTIIPTI
+113 TALRNAGMTIIPTI
-127 SDGTDE
+127 SDGTDK

-184 APNWVLFIK
+184 APNWVLFVK
-193 ELSAALHAQKKI
+193 ELSAALHAQNKI

-281 YGKDWVIKVEGVCP
+281 YGKDWVTKVEGVCP

-334 EVTFSYKRDYAGQT
+334 EVTFSYKREYTGQT

-355 CTASRTAWHQNAQSF
+355 CTASRTAWHQNAQSY

-381 LGGVAQWVIGQE
+381 LGGAAQWVIGQE

-415 TLSLST
+415 SLSLST

-443 VAGLAFSV
+443 VAGLAFTV
-451 EGKYSDG
+451 EGKYPDG
-458 STRILTTGIT
+458 STRTLTTGTT
-468 GIDGTYS
+468 GVDGSYS

-485 LRVLTD
+485 LRVLTE

-498 SATPAFTLA
+498 SATPALTLT
-507 VARNLIATPPTSVKS
+507 VTRNLIMTPPTSVKS
-522 GLPFTISGIVLPRT
+522 GVAFTISGIVLPRA

-547 GKVIGQA
+547 GKVVGQA
-554 TTTDAQGAFTIS
+554 TTTDAQGAFTLN

>member
-1 MQSNLR
+1 
-7 FVAKQKRIGMKRL
+7 MKRYS
-20 PALSILLASLLL
+20 ALSILLAFLLFAA
-32 ISPLQQV
+32 PLQNIQN
-39 QSAEAANPPRK
+39 AEAANPPRK

-60 MKTYLPAVLNNA
+60 MKTYLPAVLSNA

-86 YDGKAKKAVVTDVYK
+86 YDGKTKKAVITDVYK
-101 TANPS
+101 PANPS
-106 VPIAEPL
+106 VPITEPL
-113 AALRNAGMTIIPTI
+113 TALRNAGMTIIPTI

-133 LVLANLLAKPV
+133 MVLANLLAKPV
-144 SRKQVVDA
+144 SRKQVIDA

-184 APNWVLFIK
+184 APNWVLFVK
-193 ELSAALHAQKKI
+193 ELSAALHAEKKI

-244 YSTSRPGPI
+244 YSTTRPGPI

-281 YGKDWVIKVEGVCP
+281 YGKDWVTKVEGVCP

-319 AATYGAVPTYNETFA
+319 AVTYGAVPTYNETFA
-334 EVTFSYKRDYAGQT
+334 EVTFSYKREYTGTT

-355 CTASRTAWHQNAQSF
+355 CTASRTAWHQNAQSY
-370 SLRAQLVAKYQ
+370 SVRAQLVAKYQ
-381 LGGVAQWVIGQE
+381 LGGAAQWVIGQE

-415 TLSLST
+415 SLTLST
-421 NEISYGNPVTLSGLI
+421 NELSYGNPVTLSGLI

-451 EGKYSDG
+451 EGKYPDG
-458 STRILTTGIT
+458 STRILTTGTI
-468 GIDGTYS
+468 GVDGTYS

-485 LRVLTD
+485 IRVLTE

-498 SATPAFTLA
+498 SATSALSLT
-507 VARNLIATPPTSVKS
+507 VARNLIMTPPTSIKS
-522 GLPFTISGIVLPRT
+522 GIAFTISGIVLPRT
-536 AGVTI
+536 AGVII
-541 TLSTTS
+541 TLATTS
-547 GKVIGQA
+547 GKVVGQA
-554 TTTDAQGAFTIS
+554 TTTDEQGAFTLN

-576 YQITVGADATWPVLA
+576 YQITVGADATWPILA
-591 SDAFSIIIR
+591 SEAFSIIIR

>member
-1 MQSNLR
+1 
-7 FVAKQKRIGMKRL
+7 
-20 PALSILLASLLL
+20 
-32 ISPLQQV
+32 
-39 QSAEAANPPRK
+39 
-50 ILTGWLPYYS
+50 

-86 YDGKAKKAVVTDVYK
+86 YDGKTKKAVVTDVYK

-106 VPIAEPL
+106 VPITEPL

-127 SDGTDE
+127 SDGTDK

-184 APNWVLFIK
+184 APNWVLFVK

-253 GPIAWTE
+253 GPVAWTE

-281 YGKDWVIKVEGVCP
+281 YGKDWVTKVEGVCP

-301 ITPSAKAGTFLM
+301 ITPAAKAGTFLM

-334 EVTFSYKRDYAGQT
+334 EVTFSYKREYTGQT

-370 SLRAQLVAKYQ
+370 SVRAQLVAKYQ
-381 LGGVAQWVIGQE
+381 LGGAAQWVIGQE

-401 RDVATSIAPAQLES
+401 RDVAISIAPAQLES
-415 TLSLST
+415 SLSLST
-421 NEISYGNPVTLSGLI
+421 SELSYGNPVTLSGLI

-443 VAGLAFSV
+443 VAGLAFTV
-451 EGKYSDG
+451 EGKYPDG
-458 STRILTTGIT
+458 STRTLTTGST

-485 LRVLTD
+485 LRVLTE

-498 SATPAFTLA
+498 SATAALSLT
-507 VARNLIATPPTSVKS
+507 VARNLIITPPTSVKS
-522 GLPFTISGIVLPRT
+522 GLAFTISGIVLPRT
-536 AGVTI
+536 PGVTI
-541 TLSTTS
+541 TLSTTA

-554 TTTDAQGAFTIS
+554 TTTDAQGAFTLS
-566 VPAQARSIAT
+566 VPAQVRSIAT